1 MKIIFIG
8 YEVVANGVT
17 VDWTPNSQVAEKS
30 YSTVRGSASMYKH
43 LGNDT
48 KTLVKSKLSTF
59 KLKELVRNW
68 SV

>member
-1 MKIIFIG
+1 MNFVG

-17 VDWTPNSQVAEKS
+17 LEWTPSLQFAEKA
-30 YSTVRGSASMYKH
+30 YSGVRGSANMYKH
-43 LGNDT
+43 LGNET
-48 KTLVKSKLSTF
+48 KTLVKSKMATF